1 MIFINQLAELL
12 DTEFKSFLQC
22 FLVAGNVLLEQDKI
36 ITPQITAENRRL
48 VHMQTITNGIQRVS
62 RYCRRAGTNNRL
74 TFQLADKIANV
85 QISITERITPFR
97 NAVTLVRHDHKNIR
111 MLYSFNKRIV
121 LQPFGSDIE
130 KVQFLLTN
138 LVQYLI
144 YLLFRASHIDIIGRN
159 AMIL

>member
-12 DTEFKSFLQC
+12 DTEFQSFLRC
-22 FLVAGNVLLEQDKI
+22 FLLTSNIFLEKNEI
-36 ITPQITAENRRL
+36 IAPQITAENRRL

-111 MLYSFNKRIV
+111 MLHSFNKHMI

-130 KVQFLLTN
+130 ESQFS
-138 LVQYLI
+138 
-144 YLLFRASHIDIIGRN
+144 FASSV
-159 AMIL
+159 